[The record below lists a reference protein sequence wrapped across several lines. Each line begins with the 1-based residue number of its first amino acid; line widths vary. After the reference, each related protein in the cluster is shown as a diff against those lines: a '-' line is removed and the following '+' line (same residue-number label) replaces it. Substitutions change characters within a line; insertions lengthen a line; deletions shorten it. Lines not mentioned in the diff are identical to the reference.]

1 MKEHCKPL
9 NGKSVRTLPRPVY
22 SQVGWILRD
31 YDRLKEL
38 SQQAS
43 AAEEAG
49 DAIVFYAT
57 DCIGLTP
64 QSVIDEAASKVAAI
78 ERTLLV
84 IPEEYRQGIF
94 DNMAYRR
101 RLPDEASENTWK
113 KWKRIFMESLARELN
128 LY

>member
-22 SQVGWILRD
+22 SQIEWILRD

-43 AAEEAG
+43 AAEEAE
-49 DAIVFYAT
+49 DAIVFYAAE
-57 DCIGLTP
+57 CMGLTP
-64 QSVIDEAASKVAAI
+64 QSVIDEAASKLAAI
-78 ERTLLV
+78 DRALLV
-84 IPEEYRQGIF
+84 LPEEYRKGVF
-94 DNMAYRR
+94 ENMAYKR

-113 KWKRIFMESLARELN
+113 KWKRLFVESLARELN